1 MSQPHFPRSSNSMP
15 RLSSS
20 VPRLPNSMAK
30 MSFSDNDAGDMFKQ
44 YHSLSQHFFDKFQGQ
59 TGSTPIIQKPAP
71 FKMRWI
77 NGFNHR
83 VGVINL
89 NDKGS
94 TILFYS
100 ASNCGVIYNWSTH
113 HMWLLQGHR
122 HMITCIA
129 ADDNGRWLVTADS
142 GSENVLIIWDVKDLF
157 PQKTFFSPHGSAKI
171 AKVALSGDAKYLL
184 SLAYSA
190 EKTSL
195 YFWIWSHG
203 QDFPHAIYETTTIPR
218 DSIIVMG
225 FNPSKSEQFLMMTRT
240 NILIGVSKKVVVV
253 ERGISRETNRW
264 EIIVKSMDAV
274 NPEYGKLMCYT
285 FVKGTS
291 QILLG
296 TTRGAVL
303 VYGYT
308 IEYKANLEP
317 MNIDNLRYIK
327 MLKLNKKLIHVIKN
341 IDGVIVTGN
350 SCGEIHF
357 YDEQLKLLYWV
368 HGFTVDRV
376 KALSFNISP
385 RSSIILDP
393 KCNKICPCW
402 EKVEVDK
409 DPDTGEVKQKL
420 IKMRLPS
427 DATVDG
433 KPFLVRDFII
443 TTYNQGVGFVDFVT
457 EKYTT
462 ILDHNRSLIMTISV
476 HPEKS
481 LICLGYKNGRVEL
494 FDFCRHKLIKR
505 LNLRH
510 TFTVVI
516 PPNEDSINCN
526 FAITVPELSVTCLK
540 YSPSGLHLACGLNT
554 GQLLFLD
561 PSTIDIR
568 TPTPFSDTKSDIMF
582 ICFSQDSIT
591 LATADAFRTVCVY
604 KYNCET
610 FKWVF
615 IGKHRSHYRDIT
627 ALVFVPSNTNGGE
640 YKLLSFGLDR
650 SMVEY
655 DIANSKQE
663 YLEIA
668 SLDRVE
674 QSGVPLAAIPWPTP
688 AELNPEE
695 YRTDLPM
702 ILMANDEF
710 KYKIVNYATTMTLST
725 VLGPRYDHP
734 VSKMQLVSHKK
745 GEETKKYLLFS
756 CREVIGL
763 QKLPLDGN
771 PWKHVGLLGH
781 PIKITEMCFRE
792 DLGILFTIGAKDTTF
807 TQWLAHF
814 KSVETTTKCGGSD
827 LDPYYCLVED
837 GRPGWLF
844 QEIRDL
850 FYYIQILCQ
859 GTFSPARR
867 QVKDYIPIDSLPDLM
882 RALGFFP
889 SEYEVENLLIEAKY
903 KVYLHTPVTE
913 IDFEEFVKLYLNH
926 RPVFGEDFKRL
937 RLAFRTFAN
946 IGKDGFSIKRNDFIE
961 ILTTN
966 GEYFSR
972 ELCWYLLTILAGHSI
987 EDRALISEDDFSFL
1001 PEKINF
1007 SDFLTEI
1014 IGIQEMENVSD
1025 SYSGMESMISIH
1037 TITSYE
1043 SND

>member
-1 MSQPHFPRSSNSMP
+1 MP

-341 IDGVIVTGN
+341 IDGLVVLLLLVPYII
-350 SCGEIHF
+350 S
-357 YDEQLKLLYWV
+357 DLKNKLN
-368 HGFTVDRV
+368 H
-376 KALSFNISP
+376 
-385 RSSIILDP
+385 
-393 KCNKICPCW
+393 CNKICPCW

-409 DPDTGEVKQKL
+409 DPDTGE
-420 IKMRLPS
+420 
-427 DATVDG
+427 
-433 KPFLVRDFII
+433 
-443 TTYNQGVGFVDFVT
+443 
-457 EKYTT
+457 
-462 ILDHNRSLIMTISV
+462 
-476 HPEKS
+476 
-481 LICLGYKNGRVEL
+481 
-494 FDFCRHKLIKR
+494 
-505 LNLRH
+505 
-510 TFTVVI
+510 
-516 PPNEDSINCN
+516 
-526 FAITVPELSVTCLK
+526 
-540 YSPSGLHLACGLNT
+540 
-554 GQLLFLD
+554 
-561 PSTIDIR
+561 
-568 TPTPFSDTKSDIMF
+568 
-582 ICFSQDSIT
+582 
-591 LATADAFRTVCVY
+591 DAFRTVCVY

-668 SLDRVE
+668 SLDR
-674 QSGVPLAAIPWPTP
+674 
-688 AELNPEE
+688 
-695 YRTDLPM
+695 
-702 ILMANDEF
+702 F

-734 VSKMQLVSHKK
+734 VSKMQLVTHKK

-781 PIKITEMCFRE
+781 PIKI
-792 DLGILFTIGAKDTTF
+792 
-807 TQWLAHF
+807 
-814 KSVETTTKCGGSD
+814 
-827 LDPYYCLVED
+827 
-837 GRPGWLF
+837 
-844 QEIRDL
+844 
-850 FYYIQILCQ
+850 LCQ

-889 SEYEVENLLIEAKY
+889 SEYE
-903 KVYLHTPVTE
+903 
-913 IDFEEFVKLYLNH
+913 
-926 RPVFGEDFKRL
+926 
-937 RLAFRTFAN
+937 
-946 IGKDGFSIKRNDFIE
+946 
-961 ILTTN
+961 
-966 GEYFSR
+966 
-972 ELCWYLLTILAGHSI
+972 
-987 EDRALISEDDFSFL
+987 
-1001 PEKINF
+1001 KINF

-1025 SYSGMESMISIH
+1025 SYSGMESMVSIH